1 MLASIR
7 FGEQPEG
14 ADEML
19 SWHTMGYPRREQRIS
34 VFHRIVVSLAPSFV
48 G

>member
-1 MLASIR
+1 MLASVR
-7 FGEQPEG
+7 VGEESEG

-34 VFHRIVVSLAPSFV
+34 VFHGIVVSSAPRFV

>member
-1 MLASIR
+1 MLASVR
-7 FGEQPEG
+7 VGEESEG

-19 SWHTMGYPRREQRIS
+19 SWHTIGYLREQRIS
-34 VFHRIVVSLAPSFV
+34 VFHGIVVSLAPRFV